1 MDASSAFD
9 EFTLDFETAQ
19 TQYTDEWITK
29 IFQLVYHT
37 NSIKYAKLVAA
48 ATAEYDPIEN
58 YNMTESGTD
67 IRTPD
72 LTSAL
77 TLGTTSTMT
86 DTRGTSG
93 TTTTSTKLNQSRT
106 TTETPNQYTETSTH
120 KVSPYDNPGFTD
132 EYSDTS
138 VQSGSKTVSESY
150 SGNADE
156 TTVTGSS
163 TNSGGTS
170 TTNSGTNTNRETGTD
185 TTTHSLTRKGN
196 AGVTTTQQILESE
209 LSLADKMNIFK
220 IIEQDIAAKL
230 FLQVW

>member
-1 MDASSAFD
+1 MEIAATLTNPFQTQWTDVLSAIGMDAEAAFD
-9 EFTLDFETAQ
+9 MFTLDFETAQ

-106 TTETPNQYTETSTH
+106 TTETTLSSVTE
-120 KVSPYDNPGFTD
+120 K
-132 EYSDTS
+132 EC
-138 VQSGSKTVSESY
+138 
-150 SGNADE
+150 
-156 TTVTGSS
+156 
-163 TNSGGTS
+163 
-170 TTNSGTNTNRETGTD
+170 
-185 TTTHSLTRKGN
+185 
-196 AGVTTTQQILESE
+196 
-209 LSLADKMNIFK
+209 
-220 IIEQDIAAKL
+220 
-230 FLQVW
+230 